1 MFELLVLGLP
11 VAVGLLTFGLS
22 LEILPQEV
30 SLRDVAVPKHIEE
43 RGYSPLAMSLLLQ
56 TRIDKLVERVDSFHE
71 ASKIRVGAHRT
82 GLENLAHVFGV
93 KEAVAAMQQSLGMS
107 GELVE
112 VSVNSDAEGSL
123 SATVTVRYPNTLEL
137 LAERRLQS
145 ELNTPE
151 ALIELIA
158 EYVLEIT
165 QPYIYASYLYNQA
178 LDGDAT
184 LDEAVEW
191 IDNKL
196 LDESFERLA
205 ELHNLRGLIALD
217 RSNYDMA
224 IRNFRKAAARNP
236 DLARSY
242 TNWGLVWLKLGH
254 PDQAIRYFK
263 LAENAESGAS
273 PIRDVY
279 HAHALRAKGDTAEA
293 LRLLEI
299 AEDRAPDMAAL
310 YEARLEVYGVLG
322 DRGGMEAA
330 RSDITRA
337 LIIRPSQNYYLPY

>member
-1 MFELLVLGLP
+1 MFEFLTLGLP
-11 VAVGLLTFGLS
+11 VAVGSLIFGLS
-22 LEILPQEV
+22 VTILPQDI
-30 SLRDVAVPKHIEE
+30 LLKDVAIPKHIEE
-43 RGYSPLAMSLLLQ
+43 RGYSPLAMSLMLQ
-56 TRIDKLVERVDSFHE
+56 TKIDKLVERTGSFHE
-71 ASKIRVGAHRT
+71 ASRVRVGAHKT

-107 GELVE
+107 GDLVE
-112 VSVNSDAEGSL
+112 VSVSSDAEGLL
-123 SATVTVRYPNTLEL
+123 SATVTVRDPNTLDL
-137 LAERRLQS
+137 LAQRRFRA
-145 ELNTPE
+145 EPNTPE
-151 ALIELIA
+151 ALVDLIA

-178 LDGDAT
+178 LDGDVT

-196 LDESFERLA
+196 LDESFERIA
-205 ELHNLRGLIALD
+205 ALHNLRGLIALD
-217 RSNYDMA
+217 RGNYDVA
-224 IRNFRKAAARNP
+224 IRNFRKAVAGNP
-236 DLARSY
+236 ALARSY

-273 PIRDVY
+273 PILDVY
-279 HAHALRAKGDTAEA
+279 HAHALRAKGDTAGA

-310 YEARLEVYGVLG
+310 YEARLEMYDVLG

-330 RSDITRA
+330 RSGITRA
-337 LIIRPSQNYYLPY
+337 LTIRPSQNYYLPY